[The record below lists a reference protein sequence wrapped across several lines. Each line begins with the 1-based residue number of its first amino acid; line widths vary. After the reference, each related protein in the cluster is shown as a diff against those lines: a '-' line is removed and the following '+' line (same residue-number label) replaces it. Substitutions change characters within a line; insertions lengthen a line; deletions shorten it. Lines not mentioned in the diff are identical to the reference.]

1 MKDYNKV
8 LEEIN
13 NITIE
18 NVPKLIVTDE
28 QKNKVRKNLF
38 KSIESLK
45 ERNKELNINISE
57 EGIMDIKNALGEKAE
72 DYLNGVKHG
81 RVLRDVTL
89 KAVRDEVISK
99 YGEVEHETFATNAY
113 GTTNIGFMAGGA
125 LYFKIFITKEKLIT
139 YSFSEFYKV
148 VDKVEVKIKNIKGA
162 GLYEDNIYYI
172 EYADKIIY
180 LGYTLE
186 KTKVELDNIM
196 ETLEN
201 KGIENNS
208 YNKKRNGKMITIIYI
223 VIVIIL
229 MTVILV
235 LNTGWK

>member
-8 LEEIN
+8 LDEIN

-38 KSIESLK
+38 KAVDALK
-45 ERNKELNINISE
+45 ERNKDLDINVSE
-57 EGIMDIKNALGEKAE
+57 EDVLNIKNALGEKSE

-99 YGEVEHETFATNAY
+99 YGEVEYETFATNAY
-113 GTTNIGFMAGGA
+113 GTTNLGWMAGGA
-125 LYFKIFITKEKLIT
+125 LYFKIFLTKDKLIT

-148 VDKVEVKIKNIKGA
+148 VDKVEVSIKKIKGA

-172 EYADKIIY
+172 EYADKMIY

-186 KTKVELDNIM
+186 KTKIELDNIM
-196 ETLEN
+196 KALEN
-201 KGIENNS
+201 KGIENYS
-208 YNKKRNGKMITIIYI
+208 YDKRKNGKILTIIYI
-223 VIVIIL
+223 VSVIIF
-229 MTVILV
+229 MTVMLV

>member
-38 KSIESLK
+38 KSIDALK
-45 ERNKELNINISE
+45 ERNRELDINISE
-57 EGIMDIKNALGEKAE
+57 DEIIHIKNVLGEKSE
-72 DYLNGVKHG
+72 DYLNGVKYG

-89 KAVRDEVISK
+89 KAVRDEVLNK
-99 YGEVEHETFATNAY
+99 YGEIEQETFATNAY
-113 GTTNIGFMAGGA
+113 GTTNIGWMAGGA
-125 LYFKIFITKEKLIT
+125 LYFKIFITKDKLIT

-148 VDKVEVKIKNIKGA
+148 VDKVEINIKNIKGA
-162 GLYEDNIYYI
+162 GLYEDNIFYI

-186 KTKVELDNIM
+186 KTKIELENIM
-196 ETLEN
+196 ETLEK
-201 KGIENNS
+201 KGVENDS
-208 YNKKRNGKMITIIYI
+208 YNKKRNGKLLTIIYI
-223 VIVIIL
+223 VSVIIFMTL
-229 MTVILV
+229 MLV
-235 LNTGWK
+235 LNIGWK